1 MEPPPPHAERASP
14 TTPAPVAPIDT
25 TNLILQEI
33 LISAQDTLGQQAST
47 SPLRRASTS
56 PVLYRTESEISSLNR
71 SPRAR
76 DASSSKLSK
85 RASIQIMGSSTD
97 STKGRLTRAPS
108 ISVPNLDR
116 TQFDKDVELVLFID
130 QLKADLNRSQQEVA
144 KLQKKLVD
152 RTRGID
158 EEKVAQEHTRY
169 LEEKV
174 RHLEAENARLKQQA
188 QRHQLHDSDKRR
200 LHDLESA
207 LLEAKRTE
215 ERALHLVVAA
225 IGKARLESLL
235 NNPSLADLSLED
247 RVAAA
252 CTTATRAKFKSKLL
266 STTSAASSPR
276 PSSKD
281 PRNLNDMDALE
292 ARSKQ
297 LDLLWKQHC
306 SELHTAPSSFTKS
319 LRQ

>member
-130 QLKADLNRSQQEVA
+130 QLKADLNRSQQEVESGSF
-144 KLQKKLVD
+144 V
-152 RTRGID
+152 
-158 EEKVAQEHTRY
+158 H
-169 LEEKV
+169 
-174 RHLEAENARLKQQA
+174 
-188 QRHQLHDSDKRR
+188 QRPTNVMR

-225 IGKARLESLL
+225 IGKVRLSNCEADPDGWISQARLESLL

-252 CTTATRAKFKSKLL
+252 CTTATRAKFKV
-266 STTSAASSPR
+266 
-276 PSSKD
+276 
-281 PRNLNDMDALE
+281 
-292 ARSKQ
+292 
-297 LDLLWKQHC
+297 
-306 SELHTAPSSFTKS
+306 TAT
-319 LRQ
+319 